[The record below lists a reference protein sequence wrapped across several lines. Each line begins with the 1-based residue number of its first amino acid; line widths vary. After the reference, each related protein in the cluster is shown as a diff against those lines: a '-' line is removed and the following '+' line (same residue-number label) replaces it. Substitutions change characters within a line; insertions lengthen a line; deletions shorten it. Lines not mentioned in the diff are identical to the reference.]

1 MIQLQI
7 DPQIS
12 ESLSRSFLR
21 RHQRLIEIKSFLSND
36 CSAAKW
42 GRINLCLADRFSQFI
57 LAGGEL
63 HSDWYV
69 VLGAEES
76 AIDRSSL
83 SSSSERIVW
92 GEETNGFELEKL
104 VEGLINLLE
113 VNALTSLKTQAWK
126 NRQELERV
134 GRPFYQQVVKGEG
147 DSNTLL
153 PIEQLE
159 DIIELFSQV
168 TTINVLDQVMELL
181 NQFQTC
187 HHLGG
192 EIIFFSPLELHHQSI
207 ELARTVTPYL
217 LSSAA
222 PGEEEHYLCWCS
234 ADDANDSQ
242 AAAPLLHWPL
252 VKVVESFFFHIN
264 KTTST
269 DQCPA
274 DLSLVLGRLELPVVL
289 ISGQGELLLQN
300 DPFLSLAIFP
310 GECLE
315 LSDGAKVERNSVV
328 YKVIHQKISTVDGA
342 VHSFVFLTSDEPGLK
357 YPNISS
363 SELGIISS
371 SIAHELNNPLA
382 GMLAAITLLLDDQ
395 WDQGTKDSM
404 LEMRASATRCKRLVE
419 IFLGF
424 SRSSPRNEVE
434 QEMVNSFEQAME
446 LLRFRMIESN
456 CLFDIEK
463 EILDKFDHQVNGSV
477 TTMIF
482 YLLFNQLITS
492 MSHQQLVT
500 PERGDE
506 GSNGKGVEGV
516 LTQKSDEVLI
526 ALFFSSQLQVMIE
539 RTKLI
544 NYLLELERLKL
555 TIHCSQ
561 GGRVEFSLR

>member
-192 EIIFFSPLELHHQSI
+192 EIIFFSTLEVHHQ
-207 ELARTVTPYL
+207 
-217 LSSAA
+217 
-222 PGEEEHYLCWCS
+222 
-234 ADDANDSQ
+234 
-242 AAAPLLHWPL
+242 
-252 VKVVESFFFHIN
+252 
-264 KTTST
+264 
-269 DQCPA
+269 
-274 DLSLVLGRLELPVVL
+274 
-289 ISGQGELLLQN
+289 
-300 DPFLSLAIFP
+300 
-310 GECLE
+310 
-315 LSDGAKVERNSVV
+315 
-328 YKVIHQKISTVDGA
+328 
-342 VHSFVFLTSDEPGLK
+342 
-357 YPNISS
+357 
-363 SELGIISS
+363 
-371 SIAHELNNPLA
+371 
-382 GMLAAITLLLDDQ
+382 
-395 WDQGTKDSM
+395 
-404 LEMRASATRCKRLVE
+404 
-419 IFLGF
+419 
-424 SRSSPRNEVE
+424 
-434 QEMVNSFEQAME
+434 
-446 LLRFRMIESN
+446 
-456 CLFDIEK
+456 
-463 EILDKFDHQVNGSV
+463 
-477 TTMIF
+477 
-482 YLLFNQLITS
+482 
-492 MSHQQLVT
+492 
-500 PERGDE
+500 
-506 GSNGKGVEGV
+506 
-516 LTQKSDEVLI
+516 
-526 ALFFSSQLQVMIE
+526 
-539 RTKLI
+539 
-544 NYLLELERLKL
+544 
-555 TIHCSQ
+555 
-561 GGRVEFSLR
+561 